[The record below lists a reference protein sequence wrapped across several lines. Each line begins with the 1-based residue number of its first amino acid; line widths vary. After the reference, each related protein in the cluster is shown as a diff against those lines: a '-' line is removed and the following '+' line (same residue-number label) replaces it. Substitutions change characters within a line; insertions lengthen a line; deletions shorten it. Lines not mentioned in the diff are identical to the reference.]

1 MDWIGFA
8 DQTEEEKD
16 LEITSTTEDNACVVS
31 LSGDLDTSTTAAVE
45 SALTKALEDHD
56 TLIVDISGVPFA
68 DSSGLGGLI
77 GVYKRAKA
85 AGKEVRL
92 RKPTPI
98 VSEILTITRMKRF
111 FPVDE

>member
-1 MDWIGFA
+1 MEIS
-8 DQTEEEKD
+8 TRKD
-16 LEITSTTEDNACVVS
+16 GTDVTVV
-31 LSGDLDTSTTAAVE
+31 LKGDLDVYSASAAEEALKAAMTTASRV
-45 SALTKALEDHD
+45 
-56 TLIVDISGVPFA
+56 IVDLSEVPFA

-77 GVYKRAKA
+77 SAYKA
-85 AGKEVRL
+85 AKDQGKEVRL

>member
-1 MDWIGFA
+1 V
-8 DQTEEEKD
+8 
-16 LEITSTTEDNACVVS
+16 EITTSTESDASVVF
-31 LSGDLDTSTTAAVE
+31 LKGDLDVYSTSMVEETLAAAVDG
-45 SALTKALEDHD
+45 AKRV
-56 TLIVDISGVPFA
+56 IVDLSAVPFA

-77 GVYKRAKA
+77 AAYKKAQARGV
-85 AGKEVRL
+85 EMRL